1 MQALWALTSSR
12 GVFLLPLSRV
22 LLTPFPPFP
31 LTVFSTQLASSNTA
45 NSFTQQL
52 NCLFAKNPFMEAVE
66 KQDTHT
72 LPFISSSSSYSI
84 SSVCQPNALKQ
95 FYTSTFVF
103 SQVTFIMSLSNA
115 CTHLFL
121 HLLSVHLM
129 VFIEVILSPFSSFHC
144 QTLVHTLSVSSV
156 HHPHPPPRFPSTR
169 SS

>member
-1 MQALWALTSSR
+1 MKHHWLLVSLPECEIKVHFRTEVQALWALTSSR

-72 LPFISSSSSYSI
+72 PFYFF
-84 SSVCQPNALKQ
+84 Q
-95 FYTSTFVF
+95 FLLFNIQCVPTKCFKAILHLYICFKSGHVYHVSRQCLYTF
-103 SQVTFIMSLSNA
+103 
-115 CTHLFL
+115 FL
-121 HLLSVHLM
+121 HLLSVHL
-129 VFIEVILSPFSSFHC
+129 
-144 QTLVHTLSVSSV
+144 Q
-156 HHPHPPPRFPSTR
+156 
-169 SS
+169 